1 MCWKDWTGSAVAAVF
16 TGAGGLSVNNAQ
28 LFATAWKHEC
38 VWEKMGKK
46 FQHDE

>member
-28 LFATAWKHEC
+28 LFATAWKHEG
-38 VWEKMGKK
+38 VW
-46 FQHDE
+46 